1 MAEIKDKKKFHIFSA
16 AYIGSTV
23 KTGEYGGKKEIAF
36 IGRSNVGKSSLI
48 NSLSGMRKLAYVS
61 REPGKREPSTTTL
74 YNPEEIQAVEKNGRS
89 GTLSTCPVMV
99 LLKQARRI
107 VIPGAVLLTNTSG
120 IRRTSLW

>member
-23 KTGEYGGKKEIAF
+23 KAGEYGGKKEIAF

-61 REPGKREPSTTTL
+61 REPGKTRTITTTL

-89 GTLSTCPVMV
+89 GTLSTCPVTV
-99 LLKQARRI
+99 LRKQARRI